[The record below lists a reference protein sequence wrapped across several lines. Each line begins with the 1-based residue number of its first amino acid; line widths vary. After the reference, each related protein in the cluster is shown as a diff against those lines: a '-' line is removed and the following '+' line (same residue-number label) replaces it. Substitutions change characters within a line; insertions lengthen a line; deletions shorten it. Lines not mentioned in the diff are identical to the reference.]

1 MATKKQQPSKPVL
14 KLPTAPELMHK
25 YIIIGRK
32 YGYGTVHEILSYD
45 ALTLTF
51 YTKIISNEGFED
63 VFEIGQ
69 PVAWHHM
76 VENIW
81 ECDSGQVYLYIWD
94 TQDFSGILTEK
105 ITKTID
111 TA

>member
-1 MATKKQQPSKPVL
+1 MVTKKQQASKPVIRF
-14 KLPTAPELMHK
+14 PTAPELLHK
-25 YIIIGRK
+25 YITIGHK
-32 YGYGTVHEILSYD
+32 YGYSPVHEILSYD
-45 ALTLTF
+45 ALTLKF

-63 VFEIGQ
+63 IFEIDQ
-69 PVAWHHM
+69 PVAWNHM

-105 ITKTID
+105 INRTNY
-111 TA
+111 